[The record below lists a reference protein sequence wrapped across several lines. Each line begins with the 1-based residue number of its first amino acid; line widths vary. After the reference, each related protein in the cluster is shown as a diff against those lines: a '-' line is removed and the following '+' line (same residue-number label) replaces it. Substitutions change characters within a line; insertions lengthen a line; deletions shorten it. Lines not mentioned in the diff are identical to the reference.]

1 MVPSPNNPPSSGGD
15 RGPTARRIV
24 LGSHLRRLRER
35 AGVKRADA
43 AYAIRGS
50 DSKMSR
56 LESGKVGFKRRDVAD
71 LLTMYGVGE
80 GPEREQVLSMTEES
94 NASGWWARYNDV
106 VPGWFE
112 DFVGLEGSASRISGY
127 ELLFVPG
134 LLQTE
139 EYARAV
145 VSGGRPLDVPLG
157 ERANVEKRLEV
168 RLRRQRVLHRKDAPT
183 FWIVLDEAV
192 LRRPVGG
199 PEVCRKQF
207 EHLLELA
214 TLPNVVIQLLPWA
227 LSGYAAE
234 HAFSML
240 RFAEPELPDLVYL
253 EEMTGA
259 SYLDKRA
266 DVERYGRAM
275 DRLTVD
281 ALSPD
286 QSKQAIQKII
296 NEI

>member
-1 MVPSPNNPPSSGGD
+1 MVPSPNSPTPPGAD
-15 RGPTARRIV
+15 RGPIARRIV

-35 AGVKRADA
+35 AGISRADA

-56 LESGKVGFKRRDVAD
+56 LESGKVGFKQRDVAD
-71 LLTMYGVGE
+71 LLTMYGIGE
-80 GPEREQVLSMTEES
+80 GPERDQVLSMAEES
-94 NASGWWARYNDV
+94 NSSGWWARYNDV

-112 DFVGLEGSASRISGY
+112 DFVGLEASASRISSY

-145 VSGGRPLDVPLG
+145 VSGGHPDLPPA
-157 ERANVEKRLEV
+157 ERADVEKRLEV

-183 FWIVLDEAV
+183 FWTVLDEAV
-192 LRRPVGG
+192 LHRPGG
-199 PEVCRKQF
+199 GEAVFRAQLD
-207 EHLLELA
+207 HLVELSS
-214 TLPNVVIQLLPWA
+214 LPNVIVQLLPWD
-227 LSGYAAE
+227 LSGYGAE
-234 HAFSML
+234 HAFTML

-266 DVERYGRAM
+266 DVERYGRSM

-281 ALSPD
+281 ALSPE
-286 QSKQAIQKII
+286 QTKQALSKLRA
-296 NEI
+296 ER

>member
-1 MVPSPNNPPSSGGD
+1 MAASPNSPTPPGAD
-15 RGPTARRIV
+15 RGPTAQRIV

-35 AGVKRADA
+35 AGIRRADA

-50 DSKMSR
+50 DSKLSR
-56 LESGKVGFKRRDVAD
+56 LEAGKVGFKQRDVLD
-71 LLTMYGVGE
+71 LLTLYGVAD
-80 GPEREQVLSMTEES
+80 GPEREQVIAMAGES
-94 NASGWWARYNDV
+94 KGSGWWTRYNDV

-112 DFVGLEGSASRISGY
+112 GFVGLESSASRILTY
-127 ELLFVPG
+127 ELMFVPG

-139 EYARAV
+139 AYCRAV
-145 VSGGRPLDVPLG
+145 VSGGHADLPPDR
-157 ERANVEKRLEV
+157 RAEVEKRVEV
-168 RLRRQRVLHRKDAPT
+168 RLRRQKVLHRKDAPT
-183 FWIVLDEAV
+183 FWVVLDEAV
-192 LRRPVGG
+192 LWRPVGG
-199 PEVCRKQF
+199 RAVYREQI
-207 EHLLELA
+207 EHLLDLSA
-214 TLPNVVIQLLPWA
+214 LPNVVVQLLPWS

-234 HAFSML
+234 HAFTML

-266 DVERYGRAM
+266 DVERYGRSM

-286 QSKQAIQKII
+286 ETGQALKKLLA
-296 NEI
+296 EH

>member
-1 MVPSPNNPPSSGGD
+1 MAPSPTEPTPSGED

-24 LGSHLRRLRER
+24 LGAHLRRLRER
-35 AGVKRADA
+35 ANIKRSDA
-43 AYAIRGS
+43 AYSIRGS

-56 LESGKVGFKRRDVAD
+56 LESGKVGFKPRDVED
-71 LLTMYGVGE
+71 LLTLYGVTAE
-80 GPEREQVLSMTEES
+80 VEREQVVAMAADS
-94 NASGWWARYNDV
+94 NESGWWARFTDV

-112 DFVGLEGSASRISGY
+112 DFVGLEASAARILSY

-145 VSGGRPLDVPLG
+145 VSGGRTDLPARDR
-157 ERANVEKRLEV
+157 EAIEKRIEV
-168 RLRRQRVLHRKDAPT
+168 RRRRQRVLHRRDAPT
-183 FWIVLDEAV
+183 FWVVLDEAV
-192 LRRPVGG
+192 LHRPVGG
-199 PEVCRKQF
+199 PRVHGAQID
-207 EHLLELA
+207 HLLELTA
-214 TLPNVVIQLLPWA
+214 LPNVVVQLLPWD

-253 EEMTGA
+253 EEMTG
-259 SYLDKRA
+259 STYLDKRSE
-266 DVERYGRAM
+266 VELYGRAM

-281 ALSPD
+281 ALDPERT
-286 QSKQAIQKII
+286 KQFLAKLRADR
-296 NEI
+296 

>member
-1 MVPSPNNPPSSGGD
+1 MVPSPNSPIPPGGD

-24 LGSHLRRLRER
+24 LGAHLKRLRER
-35 AGVKRADA
+35 AGIKRADA

-56 LESGKVGFKRRDVAD
+56 LESGKVGFKLRDVAD

-80 GPEREQVLSMTEES
+80 GPERDHVLAMAEES
-94 NASGWWARYNDV
+94 NESGWWARYNDV

-112 DFVGLEGSASRISGY
+112 DFVGLEASASRISSY
-127 ELLFVPG
+127 ELLYVPG

-139 EYARAV
+139 EYARAI
-145 VSGGRPLDVPLG
+145 VSGGHLDLPPA
-157 ERANVEKRLEV
+157 ERASVEKRLEV
-168 RLRRQRVLHRKDAPT
+168 RMRRQKVLHRKDAPT
-183 FWIVLDEAV
+183 FWAVLDESVLHRPVGGGAV
-192 LRRPVGG
+192 LRR
-199 PEVCRKQF
+199 QL
-207 EHLLELA
+207 EHLLEVTA
-214 TLPNVVIQLLPWA
+214 LPNVVVQLLPWEV
-227 LSGYAAE
+227 SGYGAE
-234 HAFSML
+234 HAFTML

-275 DRLTVD
+275 DQLTVD

-286 QSKQAIQKII
+286 RTRQALSKLVT
-296 NEI
+296 EG

>member
-1 MVPSPNNPPSSGGD
+1 VVASPNSPTPPGAD
-15 RGPTARRIV
+15 RGPTAQRIV

-35 AGVKRADA
+35 AGIRRADA

-50 DSKMSR
+50 DSKLSR
-56 LESGKVGFKRRDVAD
+56 LEAGKVGFKQRDVLD
-71 LLTMYGVGE
+71 LLTLYGVAD
-80 GPEREQVLSMTEES
+80 GPEREHVLAMAGES
-94 NASGWWARYNDV
+94 KGSGWWARYNDV

-112 DFVGLEGSASRISGY
+112 GFVGLESSASRILTY
-127 ELLFVPG
+127 ELMFVPG

-139 EYARAV
+139 AYCRAV
-145 VSGGRPLDVPLG
+145 VSGGHAELPPDRLA
-157 ERANVEKRLEV
+157 EVEKRVEV
-168 RLRRQRVLHRKDAPT
+168 RLRRQKVLHRKDAPT
-183 FWIVLDEAV
+183 FWVVLDEAV
-192 LRRPVGG
+192 LLRPVGG
-199 PEVCRKQF
+199 PAVYREQI
-207 EHLLELA
+207 EHLLDLSA
-214 TLPNVVIQLLPWA
+214 LPNVIVQLLPRS

-234 HAFSML
+234 HAFTML

-266 DVERYGRAM
+266 DVERYGRSM

-286 QSKQAIQKII
+286 ETGQALVKLLADG
-296 NEI
+296 

>member
-1 MVPSPNNPPSSGGD
+1 MVPSPNSPTPPGAD

-35 AGVKRADA
+35 AGIKRADA

-56 LESGKVGFKRRDVAD
+56 LESGKVGFKQRDVAD
-71 LLTMYGVGE
+71 LLTMYGYTD
-80 GPEREQVLSMTEES
+80 GPERDQVLAMAEES
-94 NASGWWARYNDV
+94 NESGWWARYNDV

-112 DFVGLEGSASRISGY
+112 DFVGLEASASRISSY

-139 EYARAV
+139 AYARAV
-145 VSGGRPLDVPLG
+145 AAGGHPALPPA
-157 ERANVEKRLEV
+157 ERADVEKRVEV

-183 FWIVLDEAV
+183 FWVVLDEAV
-192 LRRPVGG
+192 LNRPVGG
-199 PEVCRKQF
+199 RAVHRAQV
-207 EHLLELA
+207 EHLLEQSA
-214 TLPNVVIQLLPWA
+214 LPNVIIQLLPWD
-227 LSGYAAE
+227 LSGYGAE
-234 HAFSML
+234 HAFTML

-259 SYLDKRA
+259 SYLDKRV
-266 DVERYGRAM
+266 DVERYGRSM

-281 ALSPD
+281 ALSPERT
-286 QSKQAIQKII
+286 KQALSKLLT
-296 NEI
+296 EL